1 MRKSVFFA
9 SVLVAGFALADST
22 EVVSEYVVGVRPVAL
37 SAEQTEIVLNIPWV
51 ESGTTSG
58 GVAVTNLVKTAN
70 LDAGDM
76 LLWYDGSGYQGWTAV
91 AHGGVLY
98 WEPANIATADG
109 VIKATQATQTDLERG
124 QALVLHRAGT
134 DATSVYL
141 VGQDAGSI
149 TGTKSAIAGTSD
161 PTAPKYSL
169 VASPAV
175 SGDVNLK
182 TYLTTLVVNGDSVTF
197 VKGGEMHT
205 YYYSESNN
213 AWGYDTMDKGKPKFN
228 AATDE
233 QMTLPAGTGF
243 YYKRVGSE
251 TTITW

>member
-37 SAEQTEIVLNIPWV
+37 SAGQTEIVLNIPWV

-70 LDAGDM
+70 LDEGDM
-76 LLWYDGSGYQGWTAV
+76 LLWYNGTSYEGWTAV
-91 AHGGVLY
+91 DHDGVLY
-98 WEPANIATADG
+98 WEPDTIAEASGVAAATA
-109 VIKATQATQTDLERG
+109 ATTTSLERG

-149 TGTKSAIAGTSD
+149 TGTRSDIAGTSD

-175 SGDVNLK
+175 SADVYLP
-182 TYLTTLVVNGDSVTF
+182 TYISANNGDSVTF
-197 VKGGEMHT
+197 VKGGVMHT
-205 YYYSESNN
+205 YYYSVTNSG
-213 AWGYDTMDKGKPKFN
+213 WGYDTMENGKPKFN
-228 AATDE
+228 SASTE
-233 QMTLPAGTGF
+233 EMTLPAGTGF
-243 YYKRVGSE
+243 YYKRVGGE
-251 TTITW
+251 TFIEW